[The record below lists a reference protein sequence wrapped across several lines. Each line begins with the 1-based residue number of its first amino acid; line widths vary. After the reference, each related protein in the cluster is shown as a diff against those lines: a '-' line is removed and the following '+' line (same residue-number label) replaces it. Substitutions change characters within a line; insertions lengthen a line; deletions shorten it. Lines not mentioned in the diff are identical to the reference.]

1 MTPRSHSDTPHEG
14 YYEHAR
20 EEVIA
25 LIPDTARVVVDVGCG
40 AGALGRRLKQLRP
53 GVQVRGIEIVA
64 DQAER
69 ARAHL
74 DAVHVGD
81 AGAGL
86 PTGWPQPDCIVF
98 ADVLEHLQDPWG
110 ALRAWRGQ
118 LQDGGHIVVSL
129 PNVLHAGVMRAL
141 LRGRWDYA
149 DEGILDRTHLRFFT
163 RLTIIEMIEN
173 AGFEVVDMRRRVD
186 LSPLGVVGKLLGAM
200 HVLTQDVAAPLT
212 RKGGLRDG
220 VAGLGTTQYLV
231 RARVR

>member
-1 MTPRSHSDTPHEG
+1 MTSRSRRDKPREG

-20 EEVIA
+20 EEVIE
-25 LIPDTARVVVDVGCG
+25 LIPSTARMIVDVGCG
-40 AGALGRRLKQLRP
+40 AGALGRHLKQLRP
-53 GVQVRGIEIVA
+53 EVQVRGIEIVA

-86 PTGWPQPDCIVF
+86 PPGWPQPDCIVF

-110 ALRAWRGQ
+110 ALRVWRGQ
-118 LQDGGHIVVSL
+118 IQDGGHIVVSL
-129 PNVLHAGVMRAL
+129 PNVLHAGVLRSL

-173 AGFEVVDMRRRVD
+173 AGFEVVEMRRRVD
-186 LSPLGVVGKLLGAM
+186 LSPLGLLGKLFGAAYG
-200 HVLTQDVAAPLT
+200 LTQGGHAPLT
-212 RKGGLRDG
+212 RKSGLRDG
-220 VAGLGTTQYLV
+220 AAGLGTTQYLV
-231 RARVR
+231 RAKAR